1 MNDHEFVDA
10 FEACAI
16 AGVDFHHADHVRLA
30 WIYLREHPLIE
41 AIERF
46 TTSLQ
51 RFASHHGVPG
61 LYHETITW
69 AYMLLIYERMQRDG
83 APADWESFRAAHG
96 DLFDRKPSILERYYS
111 RETLRSDLAR
121 RIFVLPDAGASS
133 RAAENVEF
141 PHGEKQP

>member
-16 AGVDFHHADHVRLA
+16 AGADFHHADHVRLA

-51 RFASHHGVPG
+51 RFARHHGVPA

-69 AYMLLIYERMQRDG
+69 AYLLLIHERMQRNV
-83 APADWESFRAAHG
+83 ALRDWESFKAANP
-96 DLFDRKPSILERYYS
+96 DLFDRRPSILERYYAP
-111 RETLRSDLAR
+111 ETLNSDLAR
-121 RIFVLPDAGASS
+121 RIFILPDA
-133 RAAENVEF
+133 AANC
-141 PHGEKQP
+141 

>member
-1 MNDHEFVDA
+1 MNDRDFVTA

-16 AGVDFHHADHVRLA
+16 AGGDFHHDDHVRLA
-30 WIYLREHPLIE
+30 WIYLREHPLLE

-51 RFASHHGVPG
+51 RFAAHHGVPN

-69 AYMLLIYERMQRDG
+69 AYLLLIHERTQREG
-83 APADWESFRAAHG
+83 AAETWESFRAANG

-111 RETLRSDLAR
+111 PGTLRSEIAR
-121 RIFVLPDAGASS
+121 RIFVLPDAGIDN
-133 RAAENVEF
+133 RMR
-141 PHGEKQP
+141 

>member
-1 MNDHEFVDA
+1 MNDHDFVDA

-16 AGVDFHHADHVRLA
+16 AATDFHHADHVRLG
-30 WIYLREHPLIE
+30 WIYLRAHPLIE

-69 AYMLLIYERMQRDG
+69 AYLLLIHERMQRKDVQK
-83 APADWESFRAAHG
+83 DWEFFRAANP
-96 DLFDRKPSILERYYS
+96 DLFDRRPSILERYYAP
-111 RETLRSDLAR
+111 ETLNSDLAR
-121 RIFVLPDAGASS
+121 RIFILPDAAM
-133 RAAENVEF
+133 NC
-141 PHGEKQP
+141 